1 MELALTLGVA
11 LVAPI
16 VMMVVQ
22 RHHREHPNEMEK
34 AFGWF
39 GLAVL
44 YVALVPVMAILLPP
58 TDLIEWVLFSLVV
71 LSLLG
76 GARAFVKEGLQ
87 AVEPVRNPAPNG
99 SDSPRGRSST

>member
-1 MELALTLGVA
+1 MEIALTLGVA
-11 LVAPI
+11 LVAPV

-22 RHHREHPNEMEK
+22 RHHQEHPNEMEK

-44 YVALVPVMAILLPP
+44 YVALVPVVAILLPP
-58 TDLIEWVLFSLVV
+58 ADVIGWVLFSLLV

-76 GARAFVKEGLQ
+76 GARGFVKEGLQ
-87 AVEPVRNPAPNG
+87 AMEPVRNPAPNG
-99 SDSPRGRSST
+99 SGSPGSQSSG